1 MAEAVATLAL
11 ASSILQVIDFGTKVA
26 STASKVYQASQ
37 RNDDNLN
44 ELEDVY
50 KSLSSTLDSLQKD
63 STASVDSEANGIKSL
78 AKDCSELAKEVVDTL
93 RSLGVGK
100 ARTRRKAL
108 WVALKHTW
116 KDKEILAL
124 QARLNEFRSQLTLC
138 LLVSVRQFAGQ
149 SLSTQGEILERLG
162 KVGDGPIGASV
173 LDYVTSGLDASSQ
186 EQHRQFLERDLIE
199 TIRHQKS
206 SLGDDTHA
214 LKIETTQEVYKKSID
229 LLLKSLEYPGMQDR
243 EDRIADAH
251 EVTFQWIFER
261 SSDKWVGFREWL
273 ESDDKLY
280 WITGK
285 AGSGKS
291 TLMKYISHPYP
302 LTGQQFPRC
311 RSHEYL
317 ERWAANRNL
326 IIASFYFW
334 NSGREIQT
342 THRGLLFTLL
352 RQILEQCPDLLALA
366 SPSRWENLCL
376 FGLNPEWTDTELR
389 SLLLQC
395 IENLGRVN
403 ATVALF
409 VDGLDEFGGDLNVL
423 ISMFE
428 EIQKLP
434 HQKLCVASRTWN
446 EFRDAFA
453 QNPSLMVEHLTRD
466 DIKNFIT
473 ARFES
478 DTGFAQLRLRE
489 KAFADQLV
497 EDIVSKSSG
506 VFLWVSLVVSALLL
520 GMGNGDRIADF
531 QRRLE
536 ELPPDLVDLYRKMFQ
551 SIHPKHLSH
560 TAELFALVGASL
572 EPMNLLLACYVDEED
587 PRAALEMS
595 HTPITDQNAQFKM
608 ERMRRRINSRSKG
621 LLEVKGGSSTP
632 QGRLYDA
639 KRHRRVT
646 VQYVHPTV
654 KEFIEKDFEVK
665 RIFQEALPSTFDPHL
680 MLLAGRLVYLKETN
694 PGTMSQR
701 RADDYVVNWLFHS
714 RAVQPQNVD
723 TTMELLKQL
732 TRMCPPSMDIAQSYF
747 DRWRQGE
754 FAQGI
759 VDISMAPSMSPQ
771 RTSRWKLFNT
781 ILKRREPS
789 DQGVVRR
796 SLEPRASG
804 SVHQGPGLVT
814 DLLERYLASSNLL
827 SGSDTDDDGEVSVLH
842 RNAPPFDIQNDA
854 VTEGHPDRFTDSGY
868 ASKALPHS
876 SLEAPSGKNLM
887 IDDDVEDTYS
897 KTASLDDNHQYI
909 SEITDDLLKMFGHG
923 LSDESSA
930 DVAKLLPRLLEAA
943 AMKIGQDISD
953 PRNLKVMYFV
963 HKHRKRIVEEFEER
977 LRSQTKGT
985 ANSIPLDEKMAIWRE
1000 RTSPSPMHIKMTDE
1014 PQEDYDNPLWD
1025 SSREVDEFVMKS
1037 CSSPSSVVSDTD
1049 PSAPDA
1055 QIEASGTIVLDEYT
1069 RIWSTSYGRDWLRA
1083 TLRQS
1088 LKLTVADDTE
1098 AYCEFQKVILE
1109 SLTQGRHI
1117 SSRTTPEPYVAQ
1129 FNITW
1134 SPWDFHSNEGYSETL
1149 REVLA
1154 RAITLTESRNCK
1166 QVSTSLDYMMQTW
1179 PQTGQSL
1186 IEILQYA
1193 INHDANSVHT
1203 SQGLPLLVSLLDGTN
1218 FAVQHCQNVFTI
1230 LVKGTKFSIV
1240 EVGEQLGW
1248 ISTALRSSSQD
1259 VGIAVFRPSI
1269 HHSGMVDRLQKDKQ
1283 TALRADKCV
1292 GFAINP
1298 QQIGNIPPV
1307 SGVSG
1312 DCWMSLFRNPVL
1324 VQGFP
1329 VLKREEPE
1337 LGIEMPPGI
1346 MAKIM
1351 RASHITFFGEKF
1363 FIKGYSALAVAVRK
1377 KGQCVIWHHIS
1388 RMDGEYISYTDA
1400 EAMLE
1405 LPEGLD
1411 VISKV
1416 DIMTCRH
1423 ILGWCD
1429 DAANYTGT
1437 GKSSLDIKD
1446 SGRSIKRINTKPVV
1460 MDRIAFGFAPPQTPI
1475 SLNFSCAVGRKEK
1488 PTHIPWGTVYE
1499 KRLQTLGRRRV
1510 LLYDTG
1516 DNIGWIVDGTSALLH
1531 LVRAQLKHD
1540 ADAYSKIGLFQFDS
1554 RQLKEPSE
1562 DVAYTGHM
1570 ASMFVLANRQNRD
1583 LPIGGALVEHWEET
1597 TKKTSKNE
1605 DSTPVEEVEV
1615 AQKTKEVPICF
1626 EQVVVDMCTKFEL
1639 IFEHEA
1645 QRIAN
1650 DGLSLPNPKGKK
1662 LQGYDFLDIYQ
1673 CDGALHIQESHH
1685 YHRGARLVEA
1695 LGALTLFGHGFGK
1708 LIQAAKAD
1716 NACNGCFFEA
1726 DVPRGQHLFVASGK
1740 ELHAILHE
1748 DRDQQQGGCWDRMC
1762 KTHWD
1767 EARQCFG
1774 CSCKK
1779 VRKRETF
1786 RSIFLRSK
1794 ARHST
1799 QPHSSLRSERAAAI
1813 FSYDAVKW
1821 KDVIR
1826 TGPRAEQDHLHSAE
1840 QQSSE
1845 SARSGLVVQSASSN
1859 SEPTHST
1866 TTDLADTTMHST
1878 TTPIAIS
1885 DESPLTSCDP
1895 PTSVSDQPDKR
1906 SAYDQQKQASQQTM
1920 IEHPV
1925 LIADLGASGSDSR

>member
-37 RNDDNLN
+37 RNDDSLN
-44 ELEDVY
+44 ELEAVY
-50 KSLSSTLDSLQKD
+50 KNLSSTLDTLQKD
-63 STASVDSEANGIKSL
+63 STATVDSETDGIKSL
-78 AKDCSELAKEVVDTL
+78 AKGCSELAKELVDTL
-93 RSLGVGK
+93 RNLGVGK
-100 ARTRRKAL
+100 AKTKRKAL

-116 KDKEILAL
+116 KDEEILAL
-124 QARLNEFRSQLTLC
+124 QARLNEFKSQLTLC

-149 SLSTQGEILERLG
+149 SLSKQEEILERLG
-162 KVGDGPIGASV
+162 QVGDGPIGASI

-199 TIRHQKS
+199 TIRLQKS
-206 SLGDDTHA
+206 SPGGDVHA

-229 LLLKSLEYPGMQDR
+229 LLLKSLEYAGMQDR
-243 EDRIADAH
+243 EDRVADAH

-273 ESDDKLY
+273 ESDNKLY

-302 LTGQQFPRC
+302 LTYQQFPRC

-317 ERWAANRNL
+317 KRWAGNRNL
-326 IIASFYFW
+326 IVASFYFS
-334 NSGREIQT
+334 NSGLEIQT
-342 THRGLLFTLL
+342 TYRGLLFTLL
-352 RQILEQCPDLLALA
+352 RQILEQCHDLLPLA

-395 IENLGRVN
+395 IENLGRLN

-434 HQKLCVASRTWN
+434 HQKLCVASRTLN

-453 QNPSLMVEHLTRD
+453 QNPSLMVEHLTHD
-466 DIKNFIT
+466 DITNFVI
-473 ARFES
+473 ARFKSDPMFAELKLRES
-478 DTGFAQLRLRE
+478 D
-489 KAFADQLV
+489 FADQLV
-497 EDIVSKSSG
+497 EEIVSKSSG
-506 VFLWVSLVVSALLL
+506 VFLWVSLVVTSLLV

-531 QRRLE
+531 QQRLYQ
-536 ELPPDLVDLYRKMFQ
+536 LPPDLYDLYRKMIRSLNPFY
-551 SIHPKHLSH
+551 LEH
-560 TAELFALVGASL
+560 TAQLFALVDASRK
-572 EPMNLLLACYVDEED
+572 PMNLLLASYVDEEN
-587 PRAALEMS
+587 PKVALKMEQ
-595 HTPITDQNAQFKM
+595 TPIADQEAHF
-608 ERMRRRINSRSKG
+608 RMDAMHRRINRRSSG
-621 LLEVKGGSSTP
+621 LLEIKGGKSTP
-632 QGRLYDA
+632 QGFVYNA
-639 KRHRRVT
+639 AIHKKVT
-646 VQYVHPTV
+646 VQYLHRTV
-654 KEFIEKDFEVK
+654 KDFIEKDREVQQV
-665 RIFQEALPSTFDPHL
+665 FAGALSSSFDPHL
-680 MLLAGRLVYLKETN
+680 MLLAGHMAYMKKTN
-694 PGTMSQR
+694 PDTISPR
-701 RADDYVVNWLFHS
+701 RADDYLVNWLFHS
-714 RAVQPQNVD
+714 RAVQAQNVD
-723 TTMELLKQL
+723 TTMQLLENL
-732 TRMCPPSMDIAQSYF
+732 TQMCPHVVDIAQSYF
-747 DRWRQGE
+747 EAWRQGE

-759 VDISMAPSMSPQ
+759 GAISTAPSTSPQ
-771 RTSRWKLFNT
+771 RTSRWKLFNNM
-781 ILKRREPS
+781 LKRREPS
-789 DQGVVRR
+789 DQDVGRR
-796 SLEPRASG
+796 SLEPRASN
-804 SVHQGPGLVT
+804 SVHQGPDIVRDPLESYLVSAV
-814 DLLERYLASSNLL
+814 LS
-827 SGSDTDDDGEVSVLH
+827 SGSDTDDDGEVSVFH
-842 RNAPPFDIQNDA
+842 RNAPLFDIQNDA

-868 ASKALPHS
+868 ASRALPHS

-1069 RIWSTSYGRDWLRA
+1069 KIWSTSHGRDWLRA

-1149 REVLA
+1149 QEVLA
-1154 RAITLTESRNCK
+1154 RAITLTASRKC
-1166 QVSTSLDYMMQTW
+1166 
-1179 PQTGQSL
+1179 QSL

-1203 SQGLPLLVSLLDGTN
+1203 FSLLDGTN
-1218 FAVQHCQNVFTI
+1218 FAVQHCRNVFTI

-1269 HHSGMVDRLQKDKQ
+1269 HRSGMVDRLQKDKQ

-1292 GFAINP
+1292 GFAINS
-1298 QQIGNIPPV
+1298 QQTGNIPPV

-1329 VLKREEPE
+1329 VLKRDEPE

-1351 RASHITFFGEKF
+1351 QASHITFFGEKF
-1363 FIKGYSALAVAVRK
+1363 FIKGYSALAVAV
-1377 KGQCVIWHHIS
+1377 H
-1388 RMDGEYISYTDA
+1388 A

-1405 LPEGLD
+1405 LPDGLD

-1510 LLYDTG
+1510 LLYDIG

-1531 LVRAQLKHD
+1531 LVRVQLKHD

-1826 TGPRAEQDHLHSAE
+1826 AGPRAEQDHLHSAE
-1840 QQSSE
+1840 QQSRE
-1845 SARSGLVVQSASSN
+1845 SARSGLVVQSASSR

-1866 TTDLADTTMHST
+1866 TDLADTTIHST

-1885 DESPLTSCDP
+1885 DESPPTSCDP
-1895 PTSVSDQPDKR
+1895 PTSVSDQPDNR

-1925 LIADLGASGSDSR
+1925 LIADLRSSGSDGK